1 MTSAHTHFRKLVAKF
16 LINLVLI
23 ENETNCIMC
32 LVFIHMLKRRFICV
46 WVVCVCECAAIVIIY
61 FMIYISKTLS
71 FNFLFSSRI
80 NLISVYICICII
92 YYSWH
97 IFQKM
102 VFIVWRSCTH
112 NHSIITKIIPMT
124 AKMRFNIILRTIKK
138 KVI

>member
-1 MTSAHTHFRKLVAKF
+1 MLTLLSAHESLSSAHFSLIYHDKRTHTHFRKLVAKF

-32 LVFIHMLKRRFICV
+32 LVFIHMLKRRLICV

-97 IFQKM
+97 IFQKI
-102 VFIVWRSCTH
+102 VFIVWAIWYT
-112 NHSIITKIIPMT
+112 
-124 AKMRFNIILRTIKK
+124 
-138 KVI
+138 